1 MARTIGVKN
10 KNLIK
15 RLVANEKKQGITNRA
30 SSVQA
35 VIDQLPSEIW
45 ETWESA
51 HDEINRLVDDGI
63 TEAFYSRSG
72 M

>member
-15 RLVANEKKQGITNRA
+15 RLVLAEQKNGIVNRA

-35 VIDQLPSEIW
+35 VLDQLPVEMW
-45 ETWESA
+45 DTWESA
-51 HDEINRLVDDGI
+51 HDEINRIVDDGI
-63 TEAFYSRSG
+63 TNAFYSRSG